1 METLGKQEQRVLEYM
16 QRNNTINPLQ
26 SWVECGVYRLSA
38 VIFNLKKKGYEIKSN
53 RRVTTNRFDEEV
65 RFAEYLLEGKN
76 TSV

>member
-1 METLGKQEQRVLEYM
+1 M

-38 VIFNLKKKGYEIKSN
+38 VIFNLKKKGYEIESN

-65 RFAEYLLEGKN
+65 RFAEYY
-76 TSV
+76 